1 MRLFMHHQGPFP
13 DSQHCFGVIP
23 VKGYYAGFVN
33 YDLVVVNDQGISCP
47 QIHGNLLRQE
57 IE

>member
-1 MRLFMHHQGPFP
+1 MGLFMHHQGPFS
-13 DSQHCFGVIP
+13 DSQHCFWVIP
-23 VKGYYAGFVN
+23 VKGNYAGFVN
-33 YDLVVVNDQGISCP
+33 YDLVIVNDQGISGP

>member
-1 MRLFMHHQGPFP
+1 MHHQGPFP
-13 DSQHCFGVIP
+13 DSQYCFWVIA
-23 VKGYYAGFVN
+23 VKGNYAGFVN
-33 YDLVVVNDQGISCP
+33 YDLVIVNDQGISGP